1 MGYDM
6 VGRQCRRLRRVG
18 KPLGIRRHIQRA
30 DPLDAATG
38 GTEMT
43 DFDND
48 LDDAILLAGRAV
60 IRACWIVGACII
72 AAIVWRVSMGAV

>member
-1 MGYDM
+1 MGHDM

-18 KPLGIRRHIQRA
+18 KPLGILRHIQRA

-38 GTEMT
+38 GTEMN
-43 DFDND
+43 DFDTE